1 MINPPPFPISIGE
14 LTESFLS
21 DALGEEVSA
30 FHADRIG
37 EDRGML
43 GEIFKL
49 DISFHD
55 DSREPL
61 TLVAKFAAIREETL
75 ALAKRGD
82 THERELRS
90 YDELLSSAP
99 VNVPEFIAA
108 WYNDQTAEFLLLQEM
123 IPADTSVDQ
132 IVGLSEK
139 QARLVITEM
148 AKLHAYWWNNP
159 KLETI
164 SWLPRL
170 DDQRRRTNLTTITRN
185 GWGQLAAMLEGE
197 ISLSSITKTGDDL
210 AKEMDEMLCRTAEF
224 PSTFIH
230 SDLRA
235 DNLLFSPDGQSVSL
249 IDWQGCCIA
258 PPVFDFTYFLI
269 QSMTTEDR
277 QRLEDDLLRFYAE
290 ELERCGLKM
299 SLSNLREVYESS
311 LIYSFAIACSIP
323 LINDPSIPRVREL
336 GIVMGTRSI
345 QVLKDHGQI

>member
-1 MINPPPFPISIGE
+1 MINPPPFPISIGD
-14 LTESFLS
+14 LTEPFLS
-21 DALGEEVSA
+21 DALGAEVSKFRA
-30 FHADRIG
+30 GRIG

-55 DSREPL
+55 ASLEPL
-61 TLVAKFAAIREETL
+61 TVVAKFAAIREETL

-108 WYNDQTAEFLLLQEM
+108 WYNDETAEFLLLQEM

-132 IVGLSEK
+132 IIGLSEQ

-148 AKLHAYWWNNP
+148 AKLHAYWWNDP
-159 KLETI
+159 KLETM

-185 GWGQLAAMLEGE
+185 GWGQLAEILQGE
-197 ISLSSITKTGDDL
+197 ISLSSITKTSEDL
-210 AKEMDEMLCRTAEF
+210 AEEMDEMLRRTAGF

-235 DNLLFSPDGQSVSL
+235 DNLLFSSDGQSVAL

-258 PPVFDFTYFLI
+258 PPAFDFTYFLI
-269 QSMTTEDR
+269 QSMTIEDR
-277 QRLEDDLLRFYAE
+277 QRLEEDLLRFYAE

-299 SLSNLREVYESS
+299 SFSNLMEVYRSS

-336 GIVMGTRSI
+336 AIAMGTRSI
-345 QVLKDHGQI
+345 QVLRDHGQI

>member
-21 DALGEEVSA
+21 DALGEEVSE

-55 DSREPL
+55 NSRESL

-99 VNVPEFIAA
+99 VNIPEFIAA
-108 WYNDQTAEFLLLQEM
+108 WYNDETAEFLLLQEM
-123 IPADTSVDQ
+123 IHADTSVDQ
-132 IVGLSEK
+132 IAGLSEQ
-139 QARLVITEM
+139 QARLVISEM
-148 AKLHAYWWNNP
+148 AKLHAYWWNDP

-185 GWGQLAAMLEGE
+185 GWGQLAEMLEGE
-197 ISLSSITKTGDDL
+197 ISLSSITKTGEEL
-210 AKEMDEMLCRTAEF
+210 ADQIDKMLLRTAAF

-235 DNLLFSPDGQSVSL
+235 DNLLFSPDGESVSL

-269 QSMTTEDR
+269 QSMTIEDR
-277 QRLEDDLLRFYAE
+277 QRLEGDLIKFYAE
-290 ELERCGLKM
+290 ELERSGLQL
-299 SLSNLREVYESS
+299 SLTNLQDVYETS
-311 LIYSFAIACSIP
+311 LIYSLAIACSIP
-323 LINDPSIPRVREL
+323 LINDPTIPRVRNL
-336 GIVMGTRSI
+336 GVAMGTRSI
-345 QVLKDHGQI
+345 QALQDYDQI